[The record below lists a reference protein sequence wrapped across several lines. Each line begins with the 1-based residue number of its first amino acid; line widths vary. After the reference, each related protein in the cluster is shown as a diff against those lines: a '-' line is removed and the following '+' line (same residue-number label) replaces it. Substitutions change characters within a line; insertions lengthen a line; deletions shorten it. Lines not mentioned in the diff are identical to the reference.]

1 MILEQKETKQN
12 IIIGGIGLLVS
23 LLFLLPL
30 ALYPILKNSNEL
42 SYSGLLISRL
52 YCWFCLLA
60 MYLYAVK
67 VEKQKFLIW
76 PEKQYPLSFYI
87 KFFALAPFILLALAI
102 VVSVIL
108 KTFNLNPGHLS
119 ADFNQILK
127 NHKLMILFASIT
139 AGVTEELLFRG
150 YLMSRLELVFKN
162 NDMPILLS
170 AIAFALAHLGYQ
182 SATKLVVVFLIGLA
196 LAFLYYRY
204 RNIKILIILHCLID
218 LTALSISTLK

>member
-12 IIIGGIGLLVS
+12 IIIGGIGLMIS
-23 LLFLLPL
+23 MLFLLPL
-30 ALYPILKNSNEL
+30 ALYPILKNSDEL
-42 SYSGLLISRL
+42 SFSGFLISRF

-60 MYLYAVK
+60 MYIYSIK

-76 PEKQYPLSFYI
+76 TEKQYPLSFYL
-87 KFFALAPFILLALAI
+87 KFFILAPLILLVAGI
-102 VVSVIL
+102 VVGVIL
-108 KTFNLNPGHLS
+108 KSFNLNPGHLS
-119 ADFNQILK
+119 ANFNLILK

-139 AGVTEELLFRG
+139 AGMTEELLFRG

-170 AIAFALAHLGYQ
+170 AIVFALAHLGYQ
-182 SATKLVVVFLIGLA
+182 SAVKLVVVFLIGLA